1 MDERLVSGYERC
13 SSSLGLF
20 FAKIALSLAS
30 GRSPQQ
36 NKKRAIWALAERK
49 LLCRLSASGF

>member
-36 NKKRAIWALAERK
+36 NTPMSELAGNQ
-49 LLCRLSASGF
+49 SASSVADRC